1 MKETLSKITC
11 AVKGIAAALLS
22 VFGLL
27 IVVQALFGAS
37 APVNVIGNLQGL
49 LGGFVGVGADFTSF
63 VTLVLVVA
71 LIGKLSCEKETCTK
85 SKE

>member
-1 MKETLSKITC
+1 MKETLQKITC
-11 AVKGIAAALLS
+11 AVKGIAATLLS
-22 VFGLL
+22 VLGLL
-27 IVVQALFGAS
+27 IVVQAVFGAS

-71 LIGKLSCEKETCTK
+71 LIGKLSCDGDQC
-85 SKE
+85 SKDK

>member
-1 MKETLSKITC
+1 MKETLQNISC
-11 AVKGIAAALLS
+11 AVKGIAATLLS
-22 VFGLL
+22 VLGLL
-27 IVVQALFGAS
+27 IVVQAVFGAS

-71 LIGKLSCEKETCTK
+71 LIAKLNDNKQ
-85 SKE
+85 

>member
-1 MKETLSKITC
+1 MKQTLETISG
-11 AVKGIAAALLS
+11 AVKGIAATLLS
-22 VFGLL
+22 VLGLL
-27 IVVQALFGAS
+27 VVVQAVFGAS

-71 LIGKLSCEKETCTK
+71 LVVKLTDKD
-85 SKE
+85 

>member
-1 MKETLSKITC
+1 MKQTLETISG
-11 AVKGIAAALLS
+11 AVKGIAATLLS
-22 VFGLL
+22 VLGLL
-27 IVVQALFGAS
+27 VVVQAVFGAS

-71 LIGKLSCEKETCTK
+71 LIGKLSCDGGQC
-85 SKE
+85 SKDK

>member
-1 MKETLSKITC
+1 MKQTLETISG
-11 AVKGIAAALLS
+11 AVKGIAATLLS
-22 VFGLL
+22 VLGLL
-27 IVVQALFGAS
+27 VVVQAVFGAS

-71 LIGKLSCEKETCTK
+71 LVSKLTDK
-85 SKE
+85 S